1 MIRQLLNRD
10 KSKRLGAKSD
20 ADEILAHKFFKG
32 INVKKISEKKFKA
45 PYIPKKE
52 DISKI
57 TIDKACEKLLLEQ
70 DEIPDKIK
78 KLIDEQ

>member
-1 MIRQLLNRD
+1 MIRD

-32 INVKKISEKKFKA
+32 VNVKKILEHKFKA
-45 PYIPKKE
+45 PYIPQKS
-52 DISKI
+52 DISMI

-70 DEIPDKIK
+70 NEIPDQIK
-78 KLIDEQ
+78 KLID